1 MKRLSKRLIS
11 LFEGYINNTLSDS
24 EKAAFFETLR
34 SESRQEDVRAL
45 IDLEIKKL
53 DLGEVEIDRF
63 LSEENAGG
71 ILQRVLQDGADR
83 SKDNLFKPYLSNVTG
98 DAAAPDIA
106 TASVSLK
113 KERRVKRLAI
123 LRWAVAASVLVL
135 LCAGLYWGIA
145 GKQDEKKTLAATAPQ
160 EQYDVLPGRNSAMII
175 LSDGSRINL
184 DSAMDGK
191 IGQEENTRVVKQN
204 GQLSYK
210 SVGLNRKTLYNTITT
225 ARGNQYSLV
234 LPDGTRVWLNA
245 ESSITFPTAFI
256 ENERSVKISGEAYLE
271 VAKIKNRPFKAFFS
285 DGAEIEVLGTHF
297 NINSYH
303 DEPAARAT
311 LLEGKIRVRNARE
324 TRLLEPGQ
332 QAYIKN
338 NHPMEIIRNADVEA
352 AVAWKNGFFSFR
364 NADIQTIM
372 LHLARWYDLDV
383 SYKGAPRN
391 EKFSGEI
398 DRSLTLASVLAIL
411 DKTKVRFRIEKE
423 NKLIILP

>member
-24 EKAAFFETLR
+24 EKAAFFEALR
-34 SESRQEDVRAL
+34 SEGSQEDVRAL

-71 ILQRVLQDGADR
+71 ILQRILRDDAGR
-83 SKDNLFKPYLSNVTG
+83 SKDNLFKPYLSNAIPDT
-98 DAAAPDIA
+98 AAPDVA
-106 TASVSLK
+106 PESVPL
-113 KERRVKRLAI
+113 KERRIKRLAI
-123 LRWAVAASVLVL
+123 SRWAVAASVLVL
-135 LCAGLYWGIA
+135 LSAGLYWSIA
-145 GKQDEKKTLAATAPQ
+145 GRQDGKQTLAATEPQ
-160 EQYDVLPGRNSAMII
+160 EQYDVLPGRNSAMIT

-184 DSAMDGK
+184 DSAVDGR
-191 IGQEENTRVVKQN
+191 IGQEENTRVVKQH

-234 LPDGTRVWLNA
+234 LPDGTKVWLNA

-303 DEPAARAT
+303 DEPGARAT
-311 LLEGKIRVRNARE
+311 LLEGKIRVSNARE

-332 QAYIKN
+332 QAYIKSN
-338 NHPMEIIRNADVEA
+338 RPLEIIRNADVEA

-383 SYKGAPRN
+383 SYKGTPRN

-411 DKTKVRFRIEKE
+411 DKTKVRFRIEKD